1 MTVQTQNVATVPE
14 PVTVFPYSFC
24 RAVTFT
30 NSDGHTVMYIIS
42 ESNGKDPSVIKF
54 DILFSSKRTTD
65 LLHRSDE
72 CNIQVPSRK
81 IQVPSWKIQVPG
93 RKIQVPSR
101 KRTGTC
107 KTNDIIVPVL
117 DPKIPYCFRA
127 TFYS

>member
-65 LLHRSDE
+65 L
-72 CNIQVPSRK
+72 VPSRK

-101 KRTGTC
+101 KIHG
-107 KTNDIIVPVL
+107 KYMQDQ
-117 DPKIPYCFRA
+117 
-127 TFYS
+127 